1 MGEQKK
7 SWSKPSIVLQ
17 QAGGV
22 NKFNGFRD
30 EFCQHDIDDV
40 PVLPLLENY
49 NSPLFIVSERRLREN
64 VRRLMNAF
72 TPLWPKVVHSWPYKT
87 NYLGAVCNVLHQE
100 GSLAEVVS
108 DFEYA
113 KAKQAG
119 LSGQHITLNGPYKP
133 ENLLKQAIVD
143 KAMINIDHFDEL
155 YAIEQIA
162 KELSYKVKVGIRL
175 NFNTSYSELWSRF
188 GFNVENGEAMN
199 AVLRIG
205 SSKYLTL
212 TGLHSHIGTFV
223 LDTRAYA
230 EQARIMCEF
239 MEQAETNIGCHIETL
254 NIGGGFASCNALK
267 GIYLSPEQ
275 IVPTMEQYAIAITSC
290 LKAATANREA
300 AGKQLPTL
308 VLETGRAVVDDAEC
322 LISRVVGNK
331 RLPDGRRASILDAGV
346 NLMFTS
352 FWYNH
357 KIQPLRPLE
366 GIAEDTVL
374 YGPLCMNLDVVNASV
389 LLPPLNVGEPLMI
402 SPAGAYNNTQWMQFI
417 QYRPAVI
424 MIMDNGQVELIRS
437 AEDLQSLNMLE
448 HIPASLIEPFSK
460 GARNNRKSPTHNS

>member
-17 QAGGV
+17 QAGGI

-30 EFCQHDIDDV
+30 EFCQHDIDDI
-40 PVLPLLENY
+40 PVLPLLEKY
-49 NSPLFIVSERRLREN
+49 NSPLFIISERKLRDN

-72 TPLWPKVVHSWPYKT
+72 TPLWPKVFHSWPYKT
-87 NYLGAVCNVLHQE
+87 NYLTAVCNIFHQE
-100 GSLAEVVS
+100 GSWAEVVS

-113 KAKQAG
+113 KAKEAG
-119 LSGQHITLNGPYKP
+119 VPGPQIILNGPFKS
-133 ENLLKQAIVD
+133 ESLLKKAIVD
-143 KAMINIDHFDEL
+143 KVIINIDHFDEL

-162 KELSYKVKVGIRL
+162 REFSQKVKVGIRL
-175 NFNTSYSELWSRF
+175 NFNTGFTELWSRF

-205 SSKYLTL
+205 SSKHLTL

-239 MEQAETNIGCHIETL
+239 MEQAESNIGCHIEML
-254 NIGGGFASCNALK
+254 NIGGGFASYNALK

-275 IVPTMEQYAIAITSC
+275 IVPTMEQYAIAITSS
-290 LKAATANREA
+290 LKMGMANREA
-300 AGKQLPTL
+300 AGKPLPTL
-308 VLETGRAVVDDAEC
+308 ILETGRAVVDDAEC
-322 LISRVVGNK
+322 LITRVVGNK

-374 YGPLCMNLDVVNASV
+374 YGPLCMNLDVVNTSV

-417 QYRPAVI
+417 QYRPAII
-424 MIMDNGQVELIRS
+424 MIMETGNVELIRD
-437 AEDLQSLNMLE
+437 AEDLQSVNMLE
-448 HIPASLIEPFSK
+448 HIPSSLK
-460 GARNNRKSPTHNS
+460 GAFPKGAKNNSKLPAQ